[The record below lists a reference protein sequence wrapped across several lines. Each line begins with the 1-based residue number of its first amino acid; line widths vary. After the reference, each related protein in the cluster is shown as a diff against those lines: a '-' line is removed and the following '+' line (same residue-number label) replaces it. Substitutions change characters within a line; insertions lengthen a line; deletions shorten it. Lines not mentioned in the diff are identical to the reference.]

1 MVAGPEKGPA
11 TFFIG
16 MRSMDAPRQER
27 WPRHRPAGRLAIA
40 WLFLSTAPFAMK
52 DCGKRSV
59 PSTEGIGPAPA
70 EAAAAATPSMRAELS
85 QLQKQNQQLRDRLEK
100 LTPKDP
106 YIVIN
111 TTLNRLYMRQ
121 GSETLVDA
129 VCSTGS
135 NTQLIEAN
143 GKRRW
148 FFSTPKGV
156 FSVKNKMIAPVWVK
170 PDWAFIE
177 DGEPVPGPQAEQRFQ
192 EGFLGRY
199 GLYFGNGYL
208 IHGTLFQRFLGQSV
222 THGCVRL
229 GDADLEKVYE
239 NAKVGTKIY
248 IY

>member
-1 MVAGPEKGPA
+1 MNPARCRFRRVAAGGAWIFALVLLAVLAVAGTGCRHRRGPVQA
-11 TFFIG
+11 EPA
-16 MRSMDAPRQER
+16 DRQESSMNTEALR
-27 WPRHRPAGRLAIA
+27 ADVVRL
-40 WLFLSTAPFAMK
+40 
-52 DCGKRSV
+52 R
-59 PSTEGIGPAPA
+59 
-70 EAAAAATPSMRAELS
+70 
-85 QLQKQNQQLRDRLEK
+85 KQNELLRTGLDK
-100 LTPKDP
+100 LTPKEP
-106 YIVIN
+106 FIVIN
-111 TTLNRLYMRQ
+111 TTLNRLYVRQ
-121 GSETLVDA
+121 GSQVLIDA

-135 NTQLIEAN
+135 NTQLVEPS

-177 DGEPVPGPQAEQRFQ
+177 EGEPVPGKQAAERFE

-239 NAKVGTKIY
+239 KAKVGTKIF